1 MKKLDTWL
9 RNPENIPDLTPKA
22 REYILL
28 LTELVQ
34 SSSFWVGRL
43 NLVLFYMYGKYYRLS
58 QRMTKIH
65 YVKTT
70 FFKSAGNIQKIIH
83 YFNIHRF
90 SLQIT

>member
-22 REYILL
+22 RDYILL
-28 LTELVQ
+28 LTELIH

-58 QRMTKIH
+58 QRMAKIH

-70 FFKSAGNIQKIIH
+70 LDYKYPSKLIQYSISR
-83 YFNIHRF
+83 Y
-90 SLQIT
+90 SLQTT